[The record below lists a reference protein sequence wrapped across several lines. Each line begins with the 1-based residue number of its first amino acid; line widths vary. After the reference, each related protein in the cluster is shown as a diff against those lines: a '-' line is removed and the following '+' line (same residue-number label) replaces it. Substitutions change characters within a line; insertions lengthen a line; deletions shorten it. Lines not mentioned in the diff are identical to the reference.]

1 MLIRFVRFKQRSAA
15 AQAIEMFDGFMMGS
29 NRLQVKYARS
39 LQNDN
44 NNNNNNN
51 GGGGLL
57 QPTLV
62 DSKDWDEEDRQIAAA
77 AKRRQEDE
85 RASQTS
91 DVQMETTSGRSR
103 GRGRVISSNVSEA
116 SNDSRDW
123 LISFVFFWYWF

>member
-15 AQAIEMFDGFMMGS
+15 AQAIEMFDGFMIGS

-39 LQNDN
+39 LPNDS
-44 NNNNNNN
+44 N

-62 DSKDWDEEDRQIAAA
+62 DSNDWDEEDRQIAAA
-77 AKRRQEDE
+77 NRSLEAE

-116 SNDSRDW
+116 SNESRD
-123 LISFVFFWYWF
+123 